1 LKKNKAVLPV
11 KEHLKSLERIQNP
24 AQMRIKFLRLD
35 KNESI
40 LGFPAEFVD
49 ILRREIAP
57 DFVNTYP
64 EIDSLYE
71 KIAGWVGCRR
81 GNIYIAAGSD
91 AAIKSTFEVFVE
103 PGDKVALLSPT
114 YAMFYVYTNMFQG
127 QLVKIR
133 YKEGLSLS
141 TEDVLRV
148 MDAHILKLICIAN
161 PNSPTGTILP
171 QKGLRNIIESAVK
184 RKIIILIDEAY
195 YLFYPETVINLI
207 NDHPGLI
214 VTRTFSKAM
223 GLASARLGFAAAH
236 PETIRYLQK
245 VRPMYE
251 TNAFAVKLGE
261 LILDNLYIVEK
272 NLEELRKGREYLEK
286 GLDKMGIPHFKSYT
300 NFLLIDMGSFERGAQ
315 IVNDLYR
322 RNILIKGGFQDS
334 ELKKCIRVTIGSVE
348 QMKFF
353 MENFEEVYYSAGN
366 KSEVT

>member
-1 LKKNKAVLPV
+1 MTPV

-24 AQMRIKFLRLD
+24 VETRTKFLRLD

-40 LGFPAEFVD
+40 LGFPAEFMD
-49 ILRREIAP
+49 ILYREITP

-64 EIDSLYE
+64 EIGPLGE
-71 KIAGWVGCRR
+71 RIAGWVGCRR
-81 GNIYIAAGSD
+81 ENIYITAGSD

-127 QLVKIR
+127 QLIEIR
-133 YKEGLSLS
+133 YKEGLSLT
-141 TEDVLRV
+141 TEDVLSV
-148 MDAHILKLICIAN
+148 MERHTPKLICIAN

-171 QKGLRNIIESAVK
+171 QTGLRDIIESAAGSE
-184 RKIIILIDEAY
+184 IIILIDEAY

-207 NDHPGLI
+207 NDYPGLI

-223 GLASARLGFAAAH
+223 GLASVRLGFAAAH
-236 PETIRYLQK
+236 SETIRYLQK
-245 VRPMYE
+245 VRPIYE

-272 NLEELRKGREYLEK
+272 NLEEFRKGKEFLEK
-286 GLDKMGIPHFKSYT
+286 ELDKMGIPFFKSYT
-300 NFLLIDMGSFERGAQ
+300 NFLLINIGTLERSVQ
-315 IVNDLYR
+315 IVNALYK

-334 ELKKCIRVTIGSVE
+334 ELKKCIGVTIGNIK

-353 MENFEEVYYSAGN
+353 MENFKEVYYSTGSAGN
-366 KSEVT
+366 RLQVA